1 MLPNIHLIAIKMQK
15 RQVLHLRVHRVWPCQ
30 SSGTTNALLF
40 QAAKMILLLSEGI
53 MIEHEINEQTK
64 YCKTT
69 VKSGQSRLSFGF
81 RHSQQRLSSQLVITR
96 AVIRRFQLILKMTLL
111 QRLCLEIFWLGYWK
125 KSIRKNEFWE
135 KPCKSRKRDDILQK
149 DWILW

>member
-81 RHSQQRLSSQLVITR
+81 RHSQQRLSSQVVITR
-96 AVIRRFQLILKMTLL
+96 AVIRVSVNFENDFAT
-111 QRLCLEIFWLGYWK
+111 EIV
-125 KSIRKNEFWE
+125 
-135 KPCKSRKRDDILQK
+135 P
-149 DWILW
+149 